1 MVVLIFEVFS
11 QDKAMQKKQKKRM
24 KIPKRVIR
32 TGSTDNTNVK
42 EKRRKPQTM
51 IHKTLRQKN

>member
-11 QDKAMQKKQKKRM
+11 QDKAMQKKRM